1 MIKRF
6 LYLLAFVLAGSTM
19 FAQTEANLF
28 TGKIKYNVTYL
39 QTIPNIIGGQE
50 LPKDLEMIIKGNKA
64 YIKTNLPD
72 GTTAFL
78 IDGDEFVIYRF
89 YQIEKSKVY
98 TRETLRDFSVQA
110 APTLVKQTETKVIA
124 DQLCNTISV
133 YQPGAKGYQDNIE
146 VYYSPEL
153 GENNLYFNTPLMTN
167 KGIYLD
173 FVYNFSDIAVQ
184 LEATEVTKAKRVKAK
199 YFKMPKK
206 FVEVDKEELRRLQS
220 AMYRKLMSK

>member
-6 LYLLAFVLAGSTM
+6 LYLLVFVLAGSTL
-19 FAQTEANLF
+19 FAQTDAKLF

-39 QTIPNIIGGQE
+39 QNIPNIIGGQE
-50 LPKDLEMIIKGNKA
+50 LPTELEMIIKGNKA

-78 IDGDEFVIYRF
+78 IDGEEFAIYRF
-89 YQIEKSKVY
+89 YNIEKSKVF
-98 TRETLRDFSVQA
+98 TKETLKDFALKSP
-110 APTLVKQTETKVIA
+110 PTIMKQTKTKVIA
-124 DQLCNTISV
+124 DQFCRVVTV
-133 YQPGAKGYQDNIE
+133 YQQGAKGYEDNIE
-146 VYYSPEL
+146 VYYSDEL

-173 FVYNFSDIAVQ
+173 FIYNFSDISVQ
-184 LEATEVTKAKRVKAK
+184 LEATKVTKAKRVKNK
-199 YFKMPKK
+199 YFKIPKK
-206 FVEVDKEELRRLQS
+206 YVEVDKEELRRLQS

>member
-6 LYLLAFVLAGSTM
+6 LYLLTFVLASITL
-19 FAQTEANLF
+19 FAQSEAKLF

-39 QTIPNIIGGQE
+39 QNIPNVIGGQE
-50 LPKDLEMIIKGNKA
+50 LPTEFEMIIKGNKA

-78 IDGDEFVIYRF
+78 IDGDEFAIYRF

-98 TRETLRDFSVQA
+98 TKETPKDFMLKT
-110 APTLVKQTETKVIA
+110 APTIMKQTKTKVIA

-133 YQPGAKGYQDNIE
+133 YQPGAKGYQDTKE
-146 VYYSPEL
+146 AYYSPEL
-153 GENNLYFNTPLMTN
+153 GENNLYFNTPLISN

-206 FVEVDKEELRRLQS
+206 FVEVDKEELRRMQS